1 MLDALVVG
9 AGPTGLTMAAELA
22 RHGLRCRI
30 VEQLETP
37 SRLSR
42 ALVVQ
47 ARTLEVFDDFGIADR
62 AVALGRRAEAFNVVG
77 AGGLRTRVP
86 MQVFSWLET
95 RFPFLLMLPQ
105 DATEALLT
113 EHLGTFGVAVER
125 GVSLED
131 FRQDAGGVEVT
142 LMRPEGGM
150 ERVAARWLLGCD
162 GARSRVR
169 KAAGI
174 SFEGETYDDTC
185 VLADVRV
192 EWPLGEG
199 ELCII
204 PSRHGVMAAFPM
216 PGEKRYR
223 IFGILPRGGLA
234 GDNETSPL
242 SLEEMQALVDR
253 MVPVSTRLSEPRW
266 LTRYR
271 LHRRGVPSYRRGRV
285 FLAGDAAHI
294 HSPAG
299 GQGMNTG
306 IQDAY
311 NLAWKLALVTRGRV
325 PESLLDTYDL
335 ERHPVGQTLLQ
346 GTDRMF
352 GAVARGGAASRL
364 LRAYV
369 VPRLARPLF
378 GRPFA
383 QRRLARFVSQLGIH
397 YRNSPLTTERI
408 WGEEVGGVR
417 LEEGP
422 APGNRVP
429 ELPVKG
435 EGVTRLHE
443 VLRGPQHT
451 LLLFTGLTPEAKV
464 RGELVV
470 LARRLEEAYGPLL
483 KARVVLAGEATPAPF
498 VLADESGAV
507 HRRFG
512 AGAECFYLVRP
523 DGYVGHR
530 ERPLEPKRLEA
541 ELSRRLGPSTR
552 PLRSPGAGV
561 TG

>member
-9 AGPTGLTMAAELA
+9 AGPTGLTMASELA
-22 RHGLRCRI
+22 RHGLRCRV
-30 VEQLETP
+30 VEQLEAP
-37 SRLSR
+37 SVLSR

-47 ARTLEVFDDFGIADR
+47 ARTLEVFDDFGIADQ
-62 AVALGRRAEAFNVVG
+62 AVARGRRAEGFNVVG
-77 AGGLRTRVP
+77 AGGVRSRVP
-86 MQVFSWLET
+86 MQVFSRLET
-95 RFPFLLMLPQ
+95 RFPFILMLPQ

-113 EHLGTFGVAVER
+113 EYLGTFGVKVER
-125 GVSLED
+125 GLALED
-131 FRQDAGGVEVT
+131 FRQDADGVEAT
-142 LMRPEGGM
+142 LKRADGRV

-169 KAAGI
+169 KGAGI
-174 SFEGETYDDTC
+174 SFEGETYDDAC

-192 EWPLGEG
+192 DWPLGQG
-199 ELCII
+199 EMVIM
-204 PSRHGVMAAFPM
+204 PSMHGVVAAFPM
-216 PGEKRYR
+216 PGENRYR
-223 IFGILPRGGLA
+223 LFCIMPRDTLPE
-234 GDNETSPL
+234 GDETTPL
-242 SLEEMQALVDR
+242 TLEEMRGILDR
-253 MVPVSTRLSEPRW
+253 MMPVPVRVSEPRW

-271 LHRRGVPSYRRGRV
+271 LHRRGVPRYRQGRV

-311 NLAWKLALVTRGRV
+311 NLAWKLALVTRGRA
-325 PESLLDTYDL
+325 PESLLDTYEQ
-335 ERHPVGQTLLQ
+335 ERHPVGQMLLE
-346 GTDRMF
+346 GTDRIF
-352 GAVARGGAASRL
+352 GIMARGGSFSRF

-369 VPRLARPLF
+369 APRLARGLF
-378 GRPFA
+378 GSAFT
-383 QRRLARFVSQLGIH
+383 QRRLTRFVSQLAIN
-397 YRNSPLTTERI
+397 YRRSPLSTGRI

-422 APGNRVP
+422 APGERVP

-435 EGVTRLHE
+435 EGVERLHE

-451 LLLFTGLTPEAKV
+451 LLLFTGLEPEARV
-464 RGELVV
+464 GSERVA
-470 LARRLEEAYGPLL
+470 LARRLEGAYGPLL
-483 KARVVLAGEATPAPF
+483 KARVVVAGEGTPGPF
-498 VLADESGAV
+498 VLADGDGAV

-530 ERPLEPKRLEA
+530 ERPIEPKRLEA
-541 ELSRRLGPSTR
+541 ELARRLGP
-552 PLRSPGAGV
+552 PLAGNEKRV
-561 TG
+561 AE